1 MHLPVTEPEQE
12 AAMDT
17 YNLTGVQSMTT
28 PDGLG
33 YGFNIV
39 GVHDRPLV
47 NFAYEHPDEA
57 QAAHKLIAK
66 AIIEARLITPM
77 VQP

>member
-1 MHLPVTEPEQE
+1 MK
-12 AAMDT
+12 
-17 YNLTGVQSMTT
+17 T

-39 GVHDRPLV
+39 GVHGRPLV
-47 NFAYEHPDEA
+47 NFTYEHPDEA

-66 AIIEARLITPM
+66 AIIEAKLITPL

>member
-1 MHLPVTEPEQE
+1 
-12 AAMDT
+12 MDI
-17 YNLTGVQSMTT
+17 YNLTGVQSMKT

-39 GVHDRPLV
+39 GVHGRPLI
-47 NFAYEHPDEA
+47 NFAYEYPDEA

-66 AIIEARLITPM
+66 AIAFAKLITPM